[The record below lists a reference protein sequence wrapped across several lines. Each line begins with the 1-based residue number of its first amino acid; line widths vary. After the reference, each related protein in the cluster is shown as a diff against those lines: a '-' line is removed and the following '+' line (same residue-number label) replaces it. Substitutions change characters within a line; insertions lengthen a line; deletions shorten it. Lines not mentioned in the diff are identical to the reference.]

1 VDPVIASGIFAFGL
15 VFGSFLNVCIY
26 RMLRGV
32 SVVRPGSA
40 CQHCGK
46 PVRFYDN
53 IPVLSWLM
61 LRGRCRN
68 CLAGITP
75 RYLVVELITGCLFLL
90 CYWHFGLTLATLKCA
105 VLGFLLLGLIFTD
118 AETHLLPD
126 KLTLPG
132 LAIGLIFSLF
142 APVNDLMSLVLPGVF
157 QLPLSSDVSWRL
169 FSFLDS
175 LLGAAVGASFL
186 YGVGVIYLRWRGV
199 EGMGFG
205 DVKLMAMLGS
215 FLGLRLTIL
224 TMAAASIAGSIFG
237 LWTVFA
243 VWIKRVQ
250 RRKQVFHESGAA
262 ARRNAWASALVALRR
277 HQMPFGVFLGS
288 MGLVAFFFGQQFLHW
303 YWRGM

>member
-15 VFGSFLNVCIY
+15 VFGSFLNVCIH
-26 RMLRGV
+26 RMPRGL

-40 CQHCGK
+40 CPHCGK

-53 IPVLSWLM
+53 VPVLGWLI
-61 LRGRCRN
+61 LRGRCRD
-68 CLAGITP
+68 CSASISP
-75 RYLVVELITGCLFLL
+75 RYLVVELITGGLFLL

-126 KLTLPG
+126 KLTLTG
-132 LAIGLIFSLF
+132 LATGLIFSLF
-142 APVNDLMSLVLPGVF
+142 VPVNDLMSLILPGVF

-169 FSFLDS
+169 FSLLDS

-224 TMAAASIAGSIFG
+224 TMAAASVAGSIFG

>member
-1 VDPVIASGIFAFGL
+1 VDPVIAPGIFAFGL

-26 RMLRGV
+26 RMPRGL
-32 SVVRPGSA
+32 SVVQPGSA
-40 CQHCGK
+40 CPYCGK

-53 IPVLSWLM
+53 IPVLSWLI
-61 LRGRCRN
+61 LRGRCRY
-68 CLAGITP
+68 CSASITP
-75 RYLVVELITGCLFLL
+75 RYLVVELLTGGLFLL

-126 KLTLPG
+126 KLTLSG
-132 LAIGLIFSLF
+132 LGAGLVFSLF
-142 APVNDLMSLVLPGVF
+142 VPVNDLMSFILPGVF

-169 FSFLDS
+169 FSLFDS

-224 TMAAASIAGSIFG
+224 TMAAASISGSMFG